1 MKLLKKVAISLAHV
15 VKYLVWYY
23 IRSFIN
29 KKPLSQQCKYWN
41 QLGFTLWKE
50 SQFFKSSLNQY
61 KSSFGR
67 LLAFVFGGFSAFTS
81 TTFWISMMKVGEF
94 QDKEGNIYFRL
105 QNKHTSLNKRN
116 PWIFRKIINIPQNKW
131 NPMEKCTK
139 FWYFNLLMSLFNN
152 HSR

>member
-1 MKLLKKVAISLAHV
+1 MQQRNAHRTWKKVAISLAHV

-23 IRSFIN
+23 IWSFIN
-29 KKPLSQQCKYWN
+29 EKPLFQQCKYWN
-41 QLGFTLWKE
+41 QLGFPLWKE

-94 QDKEGNIYFRL
+94 QDKADDIYSRL
-105 QNKHTSLNKRN
+105 QNKHTSLCKRN
-116 PWIFRKIINIPQNKW
+116 PCISFVKW
-131 NPMEKCTK
+131 
-139 FWYFNLLMSLFNN
+139 
-152 HSR
+152 